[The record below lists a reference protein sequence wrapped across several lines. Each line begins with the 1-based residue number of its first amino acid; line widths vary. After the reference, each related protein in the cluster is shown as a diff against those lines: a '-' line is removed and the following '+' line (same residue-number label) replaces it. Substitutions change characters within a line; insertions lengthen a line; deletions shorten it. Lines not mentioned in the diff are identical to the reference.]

1 MELLA
6 PAGSMEALRAAVCNG
21 ADAVYLGAD
30 TFNARMN
37 ARNFSA
43 ADLQEA
49 VVYCHVRGVK
59 VHLTLNTLVLD
70 REMPRAAEL
79 IRMAASCGVDAF
91 IVQDLGM
98 VSLCRQLAPDV
109 PIHASTQMSIH
120 SLEGVL
126 EAAALG
132 CSRVVLARELPAEE
146 IAHICKKSPV
156 EIEVFVHGALCMC
169 YSGQCYL
176 SSVIG
181 RRSGNRGQ
189 CAQPCRLPYGYGR
202 FESTRYP
209 LSLKDN
215 CLAGELDELRRMGVA
230 SIKIEGRMKRPEY
243 VAIVTRA
250 YRTVLNGGKLTQADL
265 QELETAFSRQGFTD
279 GYFKGQ
285 TGSDM
290 FGRRQES
297 EDTADL
303 FASARATYEQG
314 ETQRIGVRF
323 YAMIHRGQP
332 ARLAVEDPDGNLCR
346 TYGPVPEQAV
356 YRSLTAQDLEQQLK
370 KTGGTPYLCTS
381 VRSSLDPDLMLPASA
396 INAMR
401 RDAIAELTAKRGRA
415 EKPHLNAYDE
425 PPRYDGISGEPQLTV
440 AVRTADQITS
450 RMLSMKP
457 TVLYVPLSELVE
469 HPELRQR
476 VGVETQLAAI
486 LPRVIWSGELVPIA
500 RQLRTVYDMGVRQ
513 VLAGNLGQLHIA
525 RAAGFAVRGD
535 FGLNIVNSRA
545 MRYLR
550 EQGLDSQLLS
560 FELTLPQIRDIS
572 KAVPAEVL
580 IYGRLPLMLM
590 ENCVIKN
597 RTGTCTCQT
606 GTVRLV
612 DRVGEEFPIV
622 KDPGTCRNVLL
633 NGKKLY
639 LLDKKD
645 AFRGMGLW
653 ALRLQ
658 FTTEISPQAG
668 TDEAYRPAVYRP
680 CGRCG
685 RDDGQVASCP
695 AGGHA
700 RQPSESADHRRRRI
714 CGRYRHCCRYHR
726 GHRRPRTGKTPLGAG
741 STGHAPPAL
750 RQDARGRDRSVR
762 MQRPS
767 HRIRSRRDE
776 GNIPHAL

>member
-79 IRMAASCGVDAF
+79 IRLAASCGVDAF
-91 IVQDLGM
+91 IVQDLGV

-120 SLEGVL
+120 SLEGVM

-250 YRTVLNGGKLTQADL
+250 YRTVLNGGKLMPSDL

-279 GYFKGQ
+279 GYFRGQ

-290 FGRRQES
+290 FGRRQEG

-314 ETQRIGVRF
+314 EPQRIGVRF
-323 YAMIHRGQP
+323 YAMIRRGEP
-332 ARLAVEDPDGNLCR
+332 AQLAVEDPDGNLCR
-346 TYGPVPEQAV
+346 TRGPVPEQAV
-356 YRSLTAQDLEQQLK
+356 YRSLTPQDLEQQLK
-370 KTGGTPYLCTS
+370 KTGGTPYLCTA

-401 RDAIAELTAKRGRA
+401 RDVIAELTAKRGRA
-415 EKPHLNAYDE
+415 APARLNAYDE
-425 PPRYDGISGEPQLTV
+425 PPRYDGIAGEPQLTI
-440 AVRTADQITS
+440 AVRTAGQITS

-457 TVLYVPLSELVE
+457 TVLYVPLSELAK
-469 HPELRQR
+469 HPDLPQR
-476 VGVETQLAAI
+476 VSVETQLAAI
-486 LPRVIWSGELVPIA
+486 LPRVIWSGELAPVA
-500 RQLRTVYDMGVRQ
+500 RQLRTVYEMGVRQ

-572 KAVPAEVL
+572 KAVPAELL

-590 ENCVIKN
+590 ENCVMKN
-597 RTGTCTCQT
+597 RTGICACQT

-645 AFRGMGLW
+645 ALRGMGLW

-658 FTTEISPQAG
+658 FTTENPGEIDKVLMDYQG
-668 TDEAYRPAVYRP
+668 RAVF
-680 CGRCG
+680 
-685 RDDGQVASCP
+685 D
-695 AGGHA
+695 
-700 RQPSESADHRRRRI
+700 
-714 CGRYRHCCRYHR
+714 
-726 GHRRPRTGKTPLGAG
+726 AG
-741 STGHAPPAL
+741 SYT
-750 RQDARGRDRSVR
+750 RGLY
-762 MQRPS
+762 
-767 HRIRSRRDE
+767 SRGVE
-776 GNIPHAL
+776 

>member
-79 IRMAASCGVDAF
+79 IRLAASCGVDAF

-98 VSLCRQLAPDV
+98 VSLCRQLAPDM

-120 SLEGVL
+120 SLEGVM

-250 YRTVLNGGKLTQADL
+250 YRTVLNGGKLTPSDL

-279 GYFKGQ
+279 GYFRGQ

-290 FGRRQES
+290 FGRRQEG

-314 ETQRIGVRF
+314 EPQRIGVRF
-323 YAMIHRGQP
+323 YAMIRRGEP
-332 ARLAVEDPDGNLCR
+332 AQLAVEDPDGNLCR
-346 TYGPVPEQAV
+346 TRGPVPEQAV
-356 YRSLTAQDLEQQLK
+356 YRSLTPQDLEQQLK
-370 KTGGTPYLCTS
+370 KTGGTPYLCTA

-401 RDAIAELTAKRGRA
+401 RDVIAELTAKRGRA
-415 EKPHLNAYDE
+415 APARLNAYDE
-425 PPRYDGISGEPQLTV
+425 PPRYDGIAGEPQLTI
-440 AVRTADQITS
+440 AVRTAGQITS

-457 TVLYVPLSELVE
+457 TVLYVPLSELAE
-469 HPELRQR
+469 HPDLPQR
-476 VGVETQLAAI
+476 VSVETQLAAI
-486 LPRVIWSGELVPIA
+486 LPRVIWSGELAPVA
-500 RQLRTVYDMGVRQ
+500 RQLRTVYEMGVRQ

-572 KAVPAEVL
+572 KAVPAELL

-590 ENCVIKN
+590 ENCVMKN
-597 RTGTCTCQT
+597 RTGICACQT

-645 AFRGMGLW
+645 ALRGMGLW

-658 FTTEISPQAG
+658 FTTENPGEIDKMLMDYQG
-668 TDEAYRPAVYRP
+668 RAVF
-680 CGRCG
+680 
-685 RDDGQVASCP
+685 D
-695 AGGHA
+695 
-700 RQPSESADHRRRRI
+700 
-714 CGRYRHCCRYHR
+714 
-726 GHRRPRTGKTPLGAG
+726 AG
-741 STGHAPPAL
+741 SYT
-750 RQDARGRDRSVR
+750 RGLY
-762 MQRPS
+762 
-767 HRIRSRRDE
+767 SRGVE
-776 GNIPHAL
+776 

>member
-79 IRMAASCGVDAF
+79 IRLAASCGVDAF
-91 IVQDLGM
+91 IVQDLGV

-250 YRTVLNGGKLTQADL
+250 YRTVLNGGKLMPSDL

-279 GYFKGQ
+279 GYFRGQ

-290 FGRRQES
+290 FGRRQEG

-314 ETQRIGVRF
+314 EPQRIGVRF
-323 YAMIHRGQP
+323 YAMIRRGEP
-332 ARLAVEDPDGNLCR
+332 AQLAVEDPDGNLCR
-346 TYGPVPEQAV
+346 TRGPMPEQAV
-356 YRSLTAQDLEQQLK
+356 YRSLTPQDLEQQLK
-370 KTGGTPYLCTS
+370 KTGGTPYLCTA

-401 RDAIAELTAKRGRA
+401 RDVIAELTAKRGRA
-415 EKPHLNAYDE
+415 APARLNAYDE
-425 PPRYDGISGEPQLTV
+425 PPRYDGIAGEPQLTI
-440 AVRTADQITS
+440 AVRTAGQITS

-457 TVLYVPLSELVE
+457 TVLYVPLSELAE
-469 HPELRQR
+469 HPDLPQR
-476 VGVETQLAAI
+476 VSVETQLAAI
-486 LPRVIWSGELVPIA
+486 LPRVIWSGELAPVA
-500 RQLRTVYDMGVRQ
+500 RQLRTVYEMGVRQ

-572 KAVPAEVL
+572 KAVPAELL

-590 ENCVIKN
+590 ENCVMKN
-597 RTGTCTCQT
+597 RTGICACQT

-645 AFRGMGLW
+645 ALRGMGLW

-658 FTTEISPQAG
+658 FTTENPGEIDKVLMDYQG
-668 TDEAYRPAVYRP
+668 RAVF
-680 CGRCG
+680 
-685 RDDGQVASCP
+685 D
-695 AGGHA
+695 
-700 RQPSESADHRRRRI
+700 
-714 CGRYRHCCRYHR
+714 
-726 GHRRPRTGKTPLGAG
+726 AG
-741 STGHAPPAL
+741 SYT
-750 RQDARGRDRSVR
+750 RGLY
-762 MQRPS
+762 
-767 HRIRSRRDE
+767 SRGVE
-776 GNIPHAL
+776 

>member
-30 TFNARMN
+30 TFNARIN

-79 IRMAASCGVDAF
+79 IRLAASCGVDAF
-91 IVQDLGM
+91 IVQDLGV

-120 SLEGVL
+120 SLEGVM

-250 YRTVLNGGKLTQADL
+250 YRTVLNGGKLMPSDL

-279 GYFKGQ
+279 GYFRGQ

-290 FGRRQES
+290 FGRRQEG

-314 ETQRIGVRF
+314 EPQRIGVRF
-323 YAMIHRGQP
+323 YAMIRRGEP
-332 ARLAVEDPDGNLCR
+332 AQLAVEDPDGNLCR
-346 TYGPVPEQAV
+346 TRGPVPEQAV
-356 YRSLTAQDLEQQLK
+356 YRSLTPQDLEQQLK
-370 KTGGTPYLCTS
+370 KTGGTPYLCTA

-401 RDAIAELTAKRGRA
+401 RDVIAELTAKRGRA
-415 EKPHLNAYDE
+415 APAHLNAYDE
-425 PPRYDGISGEPQLTV
+425 PPRYDGIAGEPQLTI
-440 AVRTADQITS
+440 AVRTAGQITS

-457 TVLYVPLSELVE
+457 TVLYVPLSELAE
-469 HPELRQR
+469 HPDLPQR

-486 LPRVIWSGELVPIA
+486 LPRVIWSGELAPVA
-500 RQLRTVYDMGVRQ
+500 RQLRTVYEMGVRQ

-572 KAVPAEVL
+572 KAVPAELL
-580 IYGRLPLMLM
+580 IYGRPPLMLM
-590 ENCVIKN
+590 ENCVMKN
-597 RTGTCTCQT
+597 RTGICACQT

-645 AFRGMGLW
+645 ALRGMGLW

-658 FTTEISPQAG
+658 FTTENPGEIDKVLMDYQG
-668 TDEAYRPAVYRP
+668 RAVF
-680 CGRCG
+680 
-685 RDDGQVASCP
+685 D
-695 AGGHA
+695 
-700 RQPSESADHRRRRI
+700 
-714 CGRYRHCCRYHR
+714 
-726 GHRRPRTGKTPLGAG
+726 AG
-741 STGHAPPAL
+741 SYT
-750 RQDARGRDRSVR
+750 RGLY
-762 MQRPS
+762 
-767 HRIRSRRDE
+767 SRGVE
-776 GNIPHAL
+776 

>member
-30 TFNARMN
+30 TFNARIN

-79 IRMAASCGVDAF
+79 IRLAASCGVDAF
-91 IVQDLGM
+91 IVQDLGV

-250 YRTVLNGGKLTQADL
+250 YRTVLNGGKLTPSDL

-279 GYFKGQ
+279 GYFRGQ

-290 FGRRQES
+290 FGRRQEG
-297 EDTADL
+297 EDTAGL

-314 ETQRIGVRF
+314 EPQRIGVRF
-323 YAMIHRGQP
+323 YAMIRRGEP
-332 ARLAVEDPDGNLCR
+332 AQLAVEDPDGNLCR
-346 TYGPVPEQAV
+346 TRGPVPEQAV
-356 YRSLTAQDLEQQLK
+356 YRSLTPQDLEQQLK
-370 KTGGTPYLCTS
+370 KTGGTPYLCTA

-401 RDAIAELTAKRGRA
+401 RDVIAELTAKRGRA
-415 EKPHLNAYDE
+415 APARLNAYDE
-425 PPRYDGISGEPQLTV
+425 PPRYDGIAGEPQLTI
-440 AVRTADQITS
+440 AVRTAGQITS

-457 TVLYVPLSELVE
+457 TVLYVPLSELAE
-469 HPELRQR
+469 HPDLPQR
-476 VGVETQLAAI
+476 VSVETQLAAI
-486 LPRVIWSGELVPIA
+486 LPRVIWSGELAPVA
-500 RQLRTVYDMGVRQ
+500 RQLRTVYEMGVRQ

-590 ENCVIKN
+590 ENCVMKN
-597 RTGTCTCQT
+597 RTGICACQT

-645 AFRGMGLW
+645 ALRGMGLW

-658 FTTEISPQAG
+658 FTTENPGEIDKVLMDYQG
-668 TDEAYRPAVYRP
+668 RAVF
-680 CGRCG
+680 
-685 RDDGQVASCP
+685 D
-695 AGGHA
+695 
-700 RQPSESADHRRRRI
+700 
-714 CGRYRHCCRYHR
+714 
-726 GHRRPRTGKTPLGAG
+726 AG
-741 STGHAPPAL
+741 SYT
-750 RQDARGRDRSVR
+750 RGLY
-762 MQRPS
+762 
-767 HRIRSRRDE
+767 SRGVE
-776 GNIPHAL
+776 

>member
-30 TFNARMN
+30 TFNARIN

-79 IRMAASCGVDAF
+79 IRLAASCGVDAF

-120 SLEGVL
+120 SLEGVM

-250 YRTVLNGGKLTQADL
+250 YRTVLNGGKLMPSDL

-279 GYFKGQ
+279 GYFRGQ

-290 FGRRQES
+290 FGRRQEG

-314 ETQRIGVRF
+314 EPQRIGVRF
-323 YAMIHRGQP
+323 YAMIRRGEP
-332 ARLAVEDPDGNLCR
+332 AQLAVEDPDGNLCR
-346 TYGPVPEQAV
+346 TRGPVPEQAV
-356 YRSLTAQDLEQQLK
+356 YRSLTPQDLEQQLK
-370 KTGGTPYLCTS
+370 KTGGTPYLCTA

-401 RDAIAELTAKRGRA
+401 RDVIAELTAKRGRA
-415 EKPHLNAYDE
+415 APARLNAYDE
-425 PPRYDGISGEPQLTV
+425 PPRYDGIAGEPQLTI
-440 AVRTADQITS
+440 AVRTAGQITS

-457 TVLYVPLSELVE
+457 TVLYVPLSELAE
-469 HPELRQR
+469 HPDLPQR
-476 VGVETQLAAI
+476 VSVETQLAAI
-486 LPRVIWSGELVPIA
+486 LPRVIWSGELIPIA
-500 RQLRTVYDMGVRQ
+500 RQLRTVYEMGVRQ

-572 KAVPAEVL
+572 KAVPAELL

-590 ENCVIKN
+590 ENCVMKN
-597 RTGTCTCQT
+597 RTGICACQT

-645 AFRGMGLW
+645 ALRGMGLW

-658 FTTEISPQAG
+658 FTTENPGEIDKVLMDYQG
-668 TDEAYRPAVYRP
+668 RAVF
-680 CGRCG
+680 
-685 RDDGQVASCP
+685 D
-695 AGGHA
+695 
-700 RQPSESADHRRRRI
+700 
-714 CGRYRHCCRYHR
+714 
-726 GHRRPRTGKTPLGAG
+726 AG
-741 STGHAPPAL
+741 SYT
-750 RQDARGRDRSVR
+750 RGLY
-762 MQRPS
+762 
-767 HRIRSRRDE
+767 SRGVE
-776 GNIPHAL
+776 

>member
-401 RDAIAELTAKRGRA
+401 RDVIAELTAKRGRA

-469 HPELRQR
+469 YPELRQR

-658 FTTEISPQAG
+658 FTTEN
-668 TDEAYRPAVYRP
+668 
-680 CGRCG
+680 
-685 RDDGQVASCP
+685 
-695 AGGHA
+695 
-700 RQPSESADHRRRRI
+700 PSEIDKVLMDYQ
-714 CGRYRHCCRYHR
+714 GRAVFD
-726 GHRRPRTGKTPLGAG
+726 AG
-741 STGHAPPAL
+741 SST
-750 RQDARGRDRSVR
+750 RGLY
-762 MQRPS
+762 
-767 HRIRSRRDE
+767 SRGVE
-776 GNIPHAL
+776 

>member
-49 VVYCHVRGVK
+49 IVYCHVRGVK

-401 RDAIAELTAKRGRA
+401 RDVIAELTAKRGRA

-606 GTVRLV
+606 GTARLV

-658 FTTEISPQAG
+658 FTTEN
-668 TDEAYRPAVYRP
+668 
-680 CGRCG
+680 
-685 RDDGQVASCP
+685 
-695 AGGHA
+695 
-700 RQPSESADHRRRRI
+700 PSEIDKVLMDYQ
-714 CGRYRHCCRYHR
+714 GRAVFD
-726 GHRRPRTGKTPLGAG
+726 AG
-741 STGHAPPAL
+741 SYT
-750 RQDARGRDRSVR
+750 RGLY
-762 MQRPS
+762 
-767 HRIRSRRDE
+767 SRGVE
-776 GNIPHAL
+776 

>member
-30 TFNARMN
+30 TFNARIN
-37 ARNFSA
+37 AHNFSA

-79 IRMAASCGVDAF
+79 IRLAASCGVDAF
-91 IVQDLGM
+91 IVQDLGV

-120 SLEGVL
+120 SLEGVM

-176 SSVIG
+176 SAVIG

-250 YRTVLNGGKLTQADL
+250 YRTVLNGGKLTQTDL

-279 GYFKGQ
+279 GYFRGQ

-290 FGRRQES
+290 FGRRQEG
-297 EDTADL
+297 EDTTDL

-314 ETQRIGVRF
+314 EPQRIGVRF
-323 YAMIHRGQP
+323 YAMIHRGEP

-356 YRSLTAQDLEQQLK
+356 YRSLTPQDLEQQLK
-370 KTGGTPYLCTS
+370 KTGGTPYLCTA
-381 VRSSLDPDLMLPASA
+381 VRSSMDPDLMLPASA

-401 RDAIAELTAKRGRA
+401 RDVIAELTAKRGRA
-415 EKPHLNAYDE
+415 APARLNAYDE
-425 PPRYDGISGEPQLTV
+425 PPRYDGIAGEPQLTV
-440 AVRTADQITS
+440 AVRTAEQITS

-457 TVLYVPLSELVE
+457 AVLYVPLSELTE

-476 VGVETQLAAI
+476 VSVETQLAAI
-486 LPRVIWSGELVPIA
+486 LPRVIWSGELAPVA
-500 RQLRTVYDMGVRQ
+500 RQLRIAYDMGVRQ

-572 KAVPAEVL
+572 KAVPAEAL

-590 ENCVIKN
+590 ENCVMKN
-597 RTGTCTCQT
+597 RTGICSCQT

-658 FTTEISPQAG
+658 FTTENPGEIDKVLMDYQG
-668 TDEAYRPAVYRP
+668 RAVF
-680 CGRCG
+680 
-685 RDDGQVASCP
+685 D
-695 AGGHA
+695 
-700 RQPSESADHRRRRI
+700 
-714 CGRYRHCCRYHR
+714 
-726 GHRRPRTGKTPLGAG
+726 AG
-741 STGHAPPAL
+741 SYT
-750 RQDARGRDRSVR
+750 RGLY
-762 MQRPS
+762 
-767 HRIRSRRDE
+767 SRGVE
-776 GNIPHAL
+776 

>member
-30 TFNARMN
+30 TFNARIN

-79 IRMAASCGVDAF
+79 IRLAASCGVDAF
-91 IVQDLGM
+91 IVQDLGV

-120 SLEGVL
+120 SLEGVM

-146 IAHICKKSPV
+146 IAHICKRSPV

-250 YRTVLNGGKLTQADL
+250 YRTVLNGGKLMPSDL

-279 GYFKGQ
+279 GYFRGQ

-290 FGRRQES
+290 FGRRQEG

-314 ETQRIGVRF
+314 EPQRIGVRF
-323 YAMIHRGQP
+323 YAMIRRGEP
-332 ARLAVEDPDGNLCR
+332 AQLAVEDPDGNLCR
-346 TYGPVPEQAV
+346 TRGPVPEQAV
-356 YRSLTAQDLEQQLK
+356 YRSLTPQDLEQQLK
-370 KTGGTPYLCTS
+370 KTGGTPYLCTA

-401 RDAIAELTAKRGRA
+401 RDVIAELTARRGRA
-415 EKPHLNAYDE
+415 APARLNAYDE
-425 PPRYDGISGEPQLTV
+425 PPRYDGIAGEPQLTI
-440 AVRTADQITS
+440 AVRTAGQITS

-457 TVLYVPLSELVE
+457 TVLYVPLSELAE
-469 HPELRQR
+469 HPDLPQR
-476 VGVETQLAAI
+476 VSVETQLAAI
-486 LPRVIWSGELVPIA
+486 LPRVIWSGELAPVA
-500 RQLRTVYDMGVRQ
+500 RQLRTVYEMGVRQ

-572 KAVPAEVL
+572 KAVPAELL

-590 ENCVIKN
+590 ENCVMKN
-597 RTGTCTCQT
+597 RTGICACQT

-645 AFRGMGLW
+645 ALRGMGLW

-658 FTTEISPQAG
+658 FTTENPGEIDKVLMDYQG
-668 TDEAYRPAVYRP
+668 RAVF
-680 CGRCG
+680 
-685 RDDGQVASCP
+685 D
-695 AGGHA
+695 
-700 RQPSESADHRRRRI
+700 
-714 CGRYRHCCRYHR
+714 
-726 GHRRPRTGKTPLGAG
+726 AG
-741 STGHAPPAL
+741 SYT
-750 RQDARGRDRSVR
+750 RGLY
-762 MQRPS
+762 
-767 HRIRSRRDE
+767 SRGVE
-776 GNIPHAL
+776 

>member
-30 TFNARMN
+30 TFNARIN

-79 IRMAASCGVDAF
+79 IRLAASCGVDAF
-91 IVQDLGM
+91 IVQDLGV

-120 SLEGVL
+120 SLEGVM

-215 CLAGELDELRRMGVA
+215 CLVGELDELRRMGVA

-250 YRTVLNGGKLTQADL
+250 YRTVLNGGKLMPSDL

-279 GYFKGQ
+279 GYFRGQ

-290 FGRRQES
+290 FGRRQEG

-314 ETQRIGVRF
+314 EPQRIGVRF
-323 YAMIHRGQP
+323 YAMIRRGEP
-332 ARLAVEDPDGNLCR
+332 AQLAVEDPDGNLCR
-346 TYGPVPEQAV
+346 ARGPVPEQAV
-356 YRSLTAQDLEQQLK
+356 YRSLTPQDLEQQLK
-370 KTGGTPYLCTS
+370 KTGGTPYLCTA

-401 RDAIAELTAKRGRA
+401 RDVIAELTAKRGRA
-415 EKPHLNAYDE
+415 APAHLNAYDE
-425 PPRYDGISGEPQLTV
+425 PPRYDGIAGEPQLTI
-440 AVRTADQITS
+440 AVRTAGQITS

-457 TVLYVPLSELVE
+457 TVLYVPLSELAE
-469 HPELRQR
+469 HPDLPQR
-476 VGVETQLAAI
+476 VSVETQLAAI
-486 LPRVIWSGELVPIA
+486 LPRVIWSGELAPVA
-500 RQLRTVYDMGVRQ
+500 RQLRTVYEMGVRQ

-572 KAVPAEVL
+572 KAVPAELL

-590 ENCVIKN
+590 ENCVMKN
-597 RTGTCTCQT
+597 RTGICACQT

-645 AFRGMGLW
+645 ALRGMGLW

-658 FTTEISPQAG
+658 FTTENPGEIDKVLMDYQG
-668 TDEAYRPAVYRP
+668 RAVF
-680 CGRCG
+680 
-685 RDDGQVASCP
+685 D
-695 AGGHA
+695 
-700 RQPSESADHRRRRI
+700 
-714 CGRYRHCCRYHR
+714 
-726 GHRRPRTGKTPLGAG
+726 AG
-741 STGHAPPAL
+741 SYT
-750 RQDARGRDRSVR
+750 RGLY
-762 MQRPS
+762 
-767 HRIRSRRDE
+767 SRGVE
-776 GNIPHAL
+776 

>member
-79 IRMAASCGVDAF
+79 IRLAASCGVDAF
-91 IVQDLGM
+91 IVQDLGV

-120 SLEGVL
+120 SLEGVM

-250 YRTVLNGGKLTQADL
+250 YRTVLNGGKLMPSDL

-279 GYFKGQ
+279 GYFRGQ

-290 FGRRQES
+290 FGRRQEG

-314 ETQRIGVRF
+314 EPQRIGVRF
-323 YAMIHRGQP
+323 YAMIRRGEP
-332 ARLAVEDPDGNLCR
+332 AQLAVEDPDGNLCR
-346 TYGPVPEQAV
+346 TRGPVPEQAV
-356 YRSLTAQDLEQQLK
+356 YRSLTPQDLEQQLK
-370 KTGGTPYLCTS
+370 KTGGTPYLCTA

-401 RDAIAELTAKRGRA
+401 RDVIAELTAKRGRA
-415 EKPHLNAYDE
+415 APAHLNAYDE
-425 PPRYDGISGEPQLTV
+425 PPRYDGIAGEPQLTI
-440 AVRTADQITS
+440 AVRTAGQITS

-486 LPRVIWSGELVPIA
+486 LPRVIWSGELVPVA
-500 RQLRTVYDMGVRQ
+500 RQLRTVYEMGVRQ

-572 KAVPAEVL
+572 KAVPAELL

-590 ENCVIKN
+590 ENCVMKN
-597 RTGTCTCQT
+597 RTGICACQT

-645 AFRGMGLW
+645 ALRGMGLW

-658 FTTEISPQAG
+658 FTTENPGEIDKVLMDYQG
-668 TDEAYRPAVYRP
+668 RAVF
-680 CGRCG
+680 
-685 RDDGQVASCP
+685 D
-695 AGGHA
+695 
-700 RQPSESADHRRRRI
+700 
-714 CGRYRHCCRYHR
+714 
-726 GHRRPRTGKTPLGAG
+726 AG
-741 STGHAPPAL
+741 SYT
-750 RQDARGRDRSVR
+750 RGLY
-762 MQRPS
+762 
-767 HRIRSRRDE
+767 SRGVE
-776 GNIPHAL
+776 

>member
-30 TFNARMN
+30 TFNARIN

-79 IRMAASCGVDAF
+79 IRLAASCGVDAF
-91 IVQDLGM
+91 IVQDLGV

-120 SLEGVL
+120 SLEGVM

-250 YRTVLNGGKLTQADL
+250 YRTVLNGGKLMPSDL

-279 GYFKGQ
+279 GYFRGQ

-290 FGRRQES
+290 FGRRQEG

-314 ETQRIGVRF
+314 EPQRIGVRF
-323 YAMIHRGQP
+323 YAMIRRGEP
-332 ARLAVEDPDGNLCR
+332 AQLAVEDPDGNLCR
-346 TYGPVPEQAV
+346 TRGPVPEQAV
-356 YRSLTAQDLEQQLK
+356 YRSLTPQDLEQQLK
-370 KTGGTPYLCTS
+370 KTGGTPYLCTA

-401 RDAIAELTAKRGRA
+401 RDVIAELTAKRGRA
-415 EKPHLNAYDE
+415 APAHLNAYDE
-425 PPRYDGISGEPQLTV
+425 PPRYDGIAGEPQLTI
-440 AVRTADQITS
+440 AVRTAGQITS

-457 TVLYVPLSELVE
+457 TVLYVPLSELAE
-469 HPELRQR
+469 HPDLPQR
-476 VGVETQLAAI
+476 VSVETQLAAI
-486 LPRVIWSGELVPIA
+486 LPRVIWSGELAPVA
-500 RQLRTVYDMGVRQ
+500 RQLRTVYEMGVRQ

-572 KAVPAEVL
+572 KAVPAELL

-590 ENCVIKN
+590 ENCVMKN
-597 RTGTCTCQT
+597 RTGICACQT

-645 AFRGMGLW
+645 ALRGMGLW

-658 FTTEISPQAG
+658 FTTENPGEIDKVLMDYQG
-668 TDEAYRPAVYRP
+668 RAVF
-680 CGRCG
+680 
-685 RDDGQVASCP
+685 D
-695 AGGHA
+695 
-700 RQPSESADHRRRRI
+700 
-714 CGRYRHCCRYHR
+714 
-726 GHRRPRTGKTPLGAG
+726 AG
-741 STGHAPPAL
+741 SYT
-750 RQDARGRDRSVR
+750 RGLY
-762 MQRPS
+762 
-767 HRIRSRRDE
+767 SRGVE
-776 GNIPHAL
+776 

>member
-30 TFNARMN
+30 TFNARIN

-79 IRMAASCGVDAF
+79 IRLAASCGVDAF
-91 IVQDLGM
+91 IVQDLGV

-120 SLEGVL
+120 SLEGVM

-250 YRTVLNGGKLTQADL
+250 YRTVLNGGKLTPSDL

-279 GYFKGQ
+279 GYFRGQ

-290 FGRRQES
+290 FGRRQEG

-314 ETQRIGVRF
+314 EPQRIGVRF
-323 YAMIHRGQP
+323 YAMIRRGEP
-332 ARLAVEDPDGNLCR
+332 AQLAVEDPDGNLCR
-346 TYGPVPEQAV
+346 TRGPVPEQAV
-356 YRSLTAQDLEQQLK
+356 YRSLTPQDLEQQLK
-370 KTGGTPYLCTS
+370 KTGGTPYLCTA

-401 RDAIAELTAKRGRA
+401 RDVIAELTAKRGRA
-415 EKPHLNAYDE
+415 APARLNAYDE
-425 PPRYDGISGEPQLTV
+425 PPRYDGIAGEPQLTI
-440 AVRTADQITS
+440 AVRTAGQITS

-457 TVLYVPLSELVE
+457 TVLYVPLSELAE
-469 HPELRQR
+469 HPDLPQR
-476 VGVETQLAAI
+476 VSVETQLAAI
-486 LPRVIWSGELVPIA
+486 LPRVIWSGELAPVA
-500 RQLRTVYDMGVRQ
+500 RQLRTVYEMGVRQ

-572 KAVPAEVL
+572 KAVPAELL

-590 ENCVIKN
+590 ENCVMKN
-597 RTGTCTCQT
+597 RTGICACQT

-612 DRVGEEFPIV
+612 DRVSEEFPIV

-645 AFRGMGLW
+645 ALRGMGLW

-658 FTTEISPQAG
+658 FTTENPGEIDKVLMDYQG
-668 TDEAYRPAVYRP
+668 RAVF
-680 CGRCG
+680 
-685 RDDGQVASCP
+685 D
-695 AGGHA
+695 
-700 RQPSESADHRRRRI
+700 
-714 CGRYRHCCRYHR
+714 
-726 GHRRPRTGKTPLGAG
+726 AG
-741 STGHAPPAL
+741 SYT
-750 RQDARGRDRSVR
+750 RGLY
-762 MQRPS
+762 
-767 HRIRSRRDE
+767 SRGVE
-776 GNIPHAL
+776 

>member
-79 IRMAASCGVDAF
+79 IRLAASCGVDAF
-91 IVQDLGM
+91 IVQDLGV

-120 SLEGVL
+120 SLEGVM

-250 YRTVLNGGKLTQADL
+250 YRTVLNGGKLTPSDL

-279 GYFKGQ
+279 GYFRGQ

-290 FGRRQES
+290 FGRRQEG

-314 ETQRIGVRF
+314 EPQRIGVRF
-323 YAMIHRGQP
+323 YAMIRRGEP
-332 ARLAVEDPDGNLCR
+332 AQLAVEDPDGNLCR
-346 TYGPVPEQAV
+346 TRGPVPEQAV
-356 YRSLTAQDLEQQLK
+356 YRSLTPQDLEQQLK
-370 KTGGTPYLCTS
+370 KTGGTPYLCTA

-401 RDAIAELTAKRGRA
+401 RDVIAELTAKRGRA
-415 EKPHLNAYDE
+415 APARLNAYDE
-425 PPRYDGISGEPQLTV
+425 PPRYDGIAGEPQLTI
-440 AVRTADQITS
+440 AVRTAGQITS

-457 TVLYVPLSELVE
+457 TVLYVPLSELAE
-469 HPELRQR
+469 HPALPQR
-476 VGVETQLAAI
+476 VSVETQLAAI
-486 LPRVIWSGELVPIA
+486 LPRVIWSGELAPIA
-500 RQLRTVYDMGVRQ
+500 RQLRTVYEMGVRQ

-572 KAVPAEVL
+572 KAVPAELL

-590 ENCVIKN
+590 ENCVMKN
-597 RTGTCTCQT
+597 RTGICACQT

-645 AFRGMGLW
+645 ALRGMGLW

-658 FTTEISPQAG
+658 FTTENPGEIDKVLMDYQG
-668 TDEAYRPAVYRP
+668 RAVF
-680 CGRCG
+680 
-685 RDDGQVASCP
+685 D
-695 AGGHA
+695 
-700 RQPSESADHRRRRI
+700 
-714 CGRYRHCCRYHR
+714 
-726 GHRRPRTGKTPLGAG
+726 AG
-741 STGHAPPAL
+741 SYT
-750 RQDARGRDRSVR
+750 RGLY
-762 MQRPS
+762 
-767 HRIRSRRDE
+767 SRGVE
-776 GNIPHAL
+776 

>member
-176 SSVIG
+176 SAVIG

-401 RDAIAELTAKRGRA
+401 RDVIAELTAKRGRA

-560 FELTLPQIRDIS
+560 FELTLPQIRDVS

-658 FTTEISPQAG
+658 FTTEN
-668 TDEAYRPAVYRP
+668 
-680 CGRCG
+680 
-685 RDDGQVASCP
+685 
-695 AGGHA
+695 
-700 RQPSESADHRRRRI
+700 PSEIDKVLMDYQ
-714 CGRYRHCCRYHR
+714 GRAVFD
-726 GHRRPRTGKTPLGAG
+726 AG
-741 STGHAPPAL
+741 SYT
-750 RQDARGRDRSVR
+750 RGLY
-762 MQRPS
+762 
-767 HRIRSRRDE
+767 SRGVE
-776 GNIPHAL
+776 

>member
-30 TFNARMN
+30 TFNARIN

-79 IRMAASCGVDAF
+79 IRLAASCGVDAF

-98 VSLCRQLAPDV
+98 VLLCRQLAPDV

-250 YRTVLNGGKLTQADL
+250 YRTVLNGSKLTQADL

-401 RDAIAELTAKRGRA
+401 RDVIAELTAKRGRA

-658 FTTEISPQAG
+658 FTTEN
-668 TDEAYRPAVYRP
+668 
-680 CGRCG
+680 
-685 RDDGQVASCP
+685 
-695 AGGHA
+695 
-700 RQPSESADHRRRRI
+700 PSEIDKVLMDYQ
-714 CGRYRHCCRYHR
+714 GRAVFD
-726 GHRRPRTGKTPLGAG
+726 AG
-741 STGHAPPAL
+741 SYT
-750 RQDARGRDRSVR
+750 RGLY
-762 MQRPS
+762 
-767 HRIRSRRDE
+767 SRGVE
-776 GNIPHAL
+776 

>member
-30 TFNARMN
+30 TFNARIN

-79 IRMAASCGVDAF
+79 IRLAASCGVDAF

-98 VSLCRQLAPDV
+98 VLLCRQLAPDV

-401 RDAIAELTAKRGRA
+401 RDVIAELTAKRGRA

-658 FTTEISPQAG
+658 FTTEN
-668 TDEAYRPAVYRP
+668 
-680 CGRCG
+680 
-685 RDDGQVASCP
+685 
-695 AGGHA
+695 
-700 RQPSESADHRRRRI
+700 PSEIDKVLMDYQ
-714 CGRYRHCCRYHR
+714 GRAVFD
-726 GHRRPRTGKTPLGAG
+726 AG
-741 STGHAPPAL
+741 SYT
-750 RQDARGRDRSVR
+750 RGLY
-762 MQRPS
+762 
-767 HRIRSRRDE
+767 SRGVE
-776 GNIPHAL
+776 

>member
-79 IRMAASCGVDAF
+79 IRLAASCGVDAF
-91 IVQDLGM
+91 IVQDLGV

-146 IAHICKKSPV
+146 IAHICKRSPV

-250 YRTVLNGGKLTQADL
+250 YRTVLNGGKLTPSDL

-279 GYFKGQ
+279 GYFRGQ

-290 FGRRQES
+290 FGRRQEG

-314 ETQRIGVRF
+314 EPQRIGVRF
-323 YAMIHRGQP
+323 YAMIRRGEP
-332 ARLAVEDPDGNLCR
+332 AQLAVEDPDGNLCR
-346 TYGPVPEQAV
+346 TRGPVPEQAV
-356 YRSLTAQDLEQQLK
+356 YRSLTPQDLEQQLK
-370 KTGGTPYLCTS
+370 KTGGTPYLCTA

-401 RDAIAELTAKRGRA
+401 RDVIAELTAKRGRA
-415 EKPHLNAYDE
+415 APAHLNAYDE
-425 PPRYDGISGEPQLTV
+425 PPRYDGIAGEPQLTI
-440 AVRTADQITS
+440 AVRTAGQITS

-457 TVLYVPLSELVE
+457 TVLYVPLSELAE
-469 HPELRQR
+469 HPDLPQR
-476 VGVETQLAAI
+476 VSVETQLAAI
-486 LPRVIWSGELVPIA
+486 LPRVIWSGELAPVA
-500 RQLRTVYDMGVRQ
+500 RQLRTVYEMGVRQ

-572 KAVPAEVL
+572 KAVPAELL

-590 ENCVIKN
+590 ENCVMKN
-597 RTGTCTCQT
+597 RTGICACQT

-645 AFRGMGLW
+645 ALRGMGLW

-658 FTTEISPQAG
+658 FTTENPGEIDKVLMDYQG
-668 TDEAYRPAVYRP
+668 RAVF
-680 CGRCG
+680 
-685 RDDGQVASCP
+685 D
-695 AGGHA
+695 
-700 RQPSESADHRRRRI
+700 
-714 CGRYRHCCRYHR
+714 
-726 GHRRPRTGKTPLGAG
+726 AG
-741 STGHAPPAL
+741 SYT
-750 RQDARGRDRSVR
+750 RGLY
-762 MQRPS
+762 
-767 HRIRSRRDE
+767 SRGVE
-776 GNIPHAL
+776 

>member
-250 YRTVLNGGKLTQADL
+250 SRTVLNGGKLTQADL

-401 RDAIAELTAKRGRA
+401 RDVIAELTAKRGRA

-658 FTTEISPQAG
+658 FTTEN
-668 TDEAYRPAVYRP
+668 
-680 CGRCG
+680 
-685 RDDGQVASCP
+685 
-695 AGGHA
+695 
-700 RQPSESADHRRRRI
+700 PSEIDKVLMDYQ
-714 CGRYRHCCRYHR
+714 GRAVFD
-726 GHRRPRTGKTPLGAG
+726 AG
-741 STGHAPPAL
+741 SYT
-750 RQDARGRDRSVR
+750 RGLY
-762 MQRPS
+762 
-767 HRIRSRRDE
+767 SRGVE
-776 GNIPHAL
+776 

>member
-79 IRMAASCGVDAF
+79 IRLAASCGVDAF
-91 IVQDLGM
+91 IVQDLGV

-120 SLEGVL
+120 SLEGVM

-132 CSRVVLARELPAEE
+132 CSRIVLARELPAEE

-215 CLAGELDELRRMGVA
+215 CLVGELDELRRMGVA

-250 YRTVLNGGKLTQADL
+250 YRTVLNGGKLTPSDL

-279 GYFKGQ
+279 GYFRGQ

-290 FGRRQES
+290 FGRRQEG

-314 ETQRIGVRF
+314 EPQRIGVRF
-323 YAMIHRGQP
+323 YAMIRRGEP
-332 ARLAVEDPDGNLCR
+332 AQLAVEDPDGNLCR
-346 TYGPVPEQAV
+346 TCGPVPEQAV
-356 YRSLTAQDLEQQLK
+356 YRSLTPQDLEQQLK
-370 KTGGTPYLCTS
+370 KTGGTPYLCTA

-401 RDAIAELTAKRGRA
+401 RDVIAELTAKRGRA
-415 EKPHLNAYDE
+415 APARLNAYDE
-425 PPRYDGISGEPQLTV
+425 PPRYDGIAGEPQLTI
-440 AVRTADQITS
+440 AVRTAGQITS

-457 TVLYVPLSELVE
+457 TVLYVPLSELAE
-469 HPELRQR
+469 HPDLPQR
-476 VGVETQLAAI
+476 VSVETQLAAI
-486 LPRVIWSGELVPIA
+486 LPRVIWSGELAPVA
-500 RQLRTVYDMGVRQ
+500 RQLRTVYEMGVRQ

-572 KAVPAEVL
+572 KAVPAELL

-590 ENCVIKN
+590 ENCVMKN
-597 RTGTCTCQT
+597 RTGICACQT

-645 AFRGMGLW
+645 ALRGMGLW

-658 FTTEISPQAG
+658 FTTENPGEIDKVLMDYQG
-668 TDEAYRPAVYRP
+668 RAVF
-680 CGRCG
+680 
-685 RDDGQVASCP
+685 D
-695 AGGHA
+695 
-700 RQPSESADHRRRRI
+700 
-714 CGRYRHCCRYHR
+714 
-726 GHRRPRTGKTPLGAG
+726 AG
-741 STGHAPPAL
+741 SYT
-750 RQDARGRDRSVR
+750 RGLY
-762 MQRPS
+762 
-767 HRIRSRRDE
+767 SRGVE
-776 GNIPHAL
+776 

>member
-79 IRMAASCGVDAF
+79 IRLAASCGVDAF
-91 IVQDLGM
+91 IVQDLGV

-120 SLEGVL
+120 SLEGVM

-250 YRTVLNGGKLTQADL
+250 YRTVLNGGKLMPSDL

-279 GYFKGQ
+279 GYFRGQ

-290 FGRRQES
+290 FGRRQEG

-314 ETQRIGVRF
+314 EPQRIGVRF
-323 YAMIHRGQP
+323 YAMIRRGEP
-332 ARLAVEDPDGNLCR
+332 AQLAVEDPDGNLCR
-346 TYGPVPEQAV
+346 TRGPVPEQAV
-356 YRSLTAQDLEQQLK
+356 YRSLTPQDLEQQLK
-370 KTGGTPYLCTS
+370 KTGGTPYLCTA

-401 RDAIAELTAKRGRA
+401 RDVIAELTAKRGRA
-415 EKPHLNAYDE
+415 APARLNAYDE
-425 PPRYDGISGEPQLTV
+425 PPRYDGIAGEPQLTI
-440 AVRTADQITS
+440 AVRTAGQITS

-457 TVLYVPLSELVE
+457 TVLYVPLSELAE
-469 HPELRQR
+469 HPDLPQR

-486 LPRVIWSGELVPIA
+486 LPRVIWSGELAPVA
-500 RQLRTVYDMGVRQ
+500 RQLRTVYEMGVRQ

-545 MRYLR
+545 IRYLR

-572 KAVPAEVL
+572 KAVPAELL

-590 ENCVIKN
+590 ENCVMKN
-597 RTGTCTCQT
+597 RTGICACQT

-645 AFRGMGLW
+645 ALRGMGLW

-658 FTTEISPQAG
+658 FTTENPGEIDKVLMDYQG
-668 TDEAYRPAVYRP
+668 RAVF
-680 CGRCG
+680 
-685 RDDGQVASCP
+685 D
-695 AGGHA
+695 
-700 RQPSESADHRRRRI
+700 
-714 CGRYRHCCRYHR
+714 
-726 GHRRPRTGKTPLGAG
+726 AG
-741 STGHAPPAL
+741 SYT
-750 RQDARGRDRSVR
+750 RGLY
-762 MQRPS
+762 
-767 HRIRSRRDE
+767 SRGVE
-776 GNIPHAL
+776 

>member
-30 TFNARMN
+30 TFNARIN

-79 IRMAASCGVDAF
+79 IRLAASCGVDAF
-91 IVQDLGM
+91 IVQDLGV

-109 PIHASTQMSIH
+109 PFHASTQMSIH
-120 SLEGVL
+120 SLEGVM

-146 IAHICKKSPV
+146 IAHICKRSPV

-250 YRTVLNGGKLTQADL
+250 YRTVLNGGKLTPSDL

-279 GYFKGQ
+279 GYFRGQ

-290 FGRRQES
+290 FGRRQEG

-314 ETQRIGVRF
+314 EPQRIGVRF
-323 YAMIHRGQP
+323 YAMIRRGEP
-332 ARLAVEDPDGNLCR
+332 AQLAVEDPDGNLCR
-346 TYGPVPEQAV
+346 TRGPVPEQAV
-356 YRSLTAQDLEQQLK
+356 YRSLTPQDLEQQLK
-370 KTGGTPYLCTS
+370 KTGGTPYLCTA

-401 RDAIAELTAKRGRA
+401 RDVIAELTAKRGRA
-415 EKPHLNAYDE
+415 APARLNAYDE
-425 PPRYDGISGEPQLTV
+425 PPRYDGIAGEPQLTI
-440 AVRTADQITS
+440 AVRTAGQITS

-457 TVLYVPLSELVE
+457 TVLYVPLSELAE
-469 HPELRQR
+469 HPDLPQR
-476 VGVETQLAAI
+476 VSVETQLAAI
-486 LPRVIWSGELVPIA
+486 LPRVIWSGELAPVA
-500 RQLRTVYDMGVRQ
+500 RQLRTVYEMGVRQ

-572 KAVPAEVL
+572 KAVPAELL

-590 ENCVIKN
+590 ENCVMKN
-597 RTGTCTCQT
+597 RTGICACQT

-645 AFRGMGLW
+645 ALRGMGLW

-658 FTTEISPQAG
+658 FTTENPGEIDKVLMDYQG
-668 TDEAYRPAVYRP
+668 RAVF
-680 CGRCG
+680 
-685 RDDGQVASCP
+685 D
-695 AGGHA
+695 
-700 RQPSESADHRRRRI
+700 
-714 CGRYRHCCRYHR
+714 
-726 GHRRPRTGKTPLGAG
+726 AG
-741 STGHAPPAL
+741 SYT
-750 RQDARGRDRSVR
+750 RGLY
-762 MQRPS
+762 
-767 HRIRSRRDE
+767 SRGVE
-776 GNIPHAL
+776 

>member
-79 IRMAASCGVDAF
+79 IRLAASCGVDAF
-91 IVQDLGM
+91 IVQDLGV

-120 SLEGVL
+120 SLEGVM

-250 YRTVLNGGKLTQADL
+250 YRTVLNGGKLMPSDL

-279 GYFKGQ
+279 GYFRGQ

-290 FGRRQES
+290 FGRRQEG

-314 ETQRIGVRF
+314 EPQRIGVRF
-323 YAMIHRGQP
+323 YAMIRRGEP
-332 ARLAVEDPDGNLCR
+332 AQLAVEDPDGNLCR
-346 TYGPVPEQAV
+346 TRGPVPEQAV
-356 YRSLTAQDLEQQLK
+356 YRSLTPQDLEQQLK
-370 KTGGTPYLCTS
+370 KTGGTPYLCTA

-401 RDAIAELTAKRGRA
+401 RDVIAELTAKRGRA
-415 EKPHLNAYDE
+415 APARLNAYDE
-425 PPRYDGISGEPQLTV
+425 PPRYDGIAGEPQLTI
-440 AVRTADQITS
+440 AVRTAGQITS

-457 TVLYVPLSELVE
+457 TVLYVPLSELAE
-469 HPELRQR
+469 HPDLRQR
-476 VGVETQLAAI
+476 VSVETQLAAI
-486 LPRVIWSGELVPIA
+486 LPRVIWSGELAPVA
-500 RQLRTVYDMGVRQ
+500 RQLRTVYEMGVRQ

-572 KAVPAEVL
+572 KAVPAELL

-590 ENCVIKN
+590 ENCVMKN
-597 RTGTCTCQT
+597 RTGICACQT

-645 AFRGMGLW
+645 ALRGMGLW

-658 FTTEISPQAG
+658 FTTENPGEIDKVLMDYQG
-668 TDEAYRPAVYRP
+668 RAVF
-680 CGRCG
+680 
-685 RDDGQVASCP
+685 D
-695 AGGHA
+695 
-700 RQPSESADHRRRRI
+700 
-714 CGRYRHCCRYHR
+714 
-726 GHRRPRTGKTPLGAG
+726 AG
-741 STGHAPPAL
+741 SYT
-750 RQDARGRDRSVR
+750 RGLY
-762 MQRPS
+762 
-767 HRIRSRRDE
+767 SRGVE
-776 GNIPHAL
+776 

>member
-79 IRMAASCGVDAF
+79 IRLAASCGVDAF
-91 IVQDLGM
+91 IVQDLGV

-120 SLEGVL
+120 SLEGVM

-215 CLAGELDELRRMGVA
+215 CLVGELDELRRMGVA

-250 YRTVLNGGKLTQADL
+250 YRTVLNGGKLMPSDL

-279 GYFKGQ
+279 GYFRGQ

-290 FGRRQES
+290 FGRRQEG

-314 ETQRIGVRF
+314 EPQRIGVRF
-323 YAMIHRGQP
+323 YAMIRRGEP
-332 ARLAVEDPDGNLCR
+332 AQLAVEDPDGNLCR
-346 TYGPVPEQAV
+346 TRGPVPEQAV
-356 YRSLTAQDLEQQLK
+356 YRSLTPQDLEQQLK
-370 KTGGTPYLCTS
+370 KTGGTPYLCTA

-401 RDAIAELTAKRGRA
+401 RDVIAELTAKRGRA
-415 EKPHLNAYDE
+415 APAHLNAYDE
-425 PPRYDGISGEPQLTV
+425 PPRYDGIAGEPQLTI
-440 AVRTADQITS
+440 AVRTAGQITS

-457 TVLYVPLSELVE
+457 TVLYVPLSELAE
-469 HPELRQR
+469 HPDLRQR
-476 VGVETQLAAI
+476 VSVETQLAAI
-486 LPRVIWSGELVPIA
+486 LPRVIWSGELAPVA
-500 RQLRTVYDMGVRQ
+500 RQLRTVYEMGVRQ

-560 FELTLPQIRDIS
+560 FELTLPQVRDIS
-572 KAVPAEVL
+572 KAVPAELL

-590 ENCVIKN
+590 ENCVMKN
-597 RTGTCTCQT
+597 RTGICACQT

-645 AFRGMGLW
+645 ALRGMGLW

-658 FTTEISPQAG
+658 FTTENPGEIDKVLMDYQG
-668 TDEAYRPAVYRP
+668 RAVF
-680 CGRCG
+680 
-685 RDDGQVASCP
+685 D
-695 AGGHA
+695 
-700 RQPSESADHRRRRI
+700 
-714 CGRYRHCCRYHR
+714 
-726 GHRRPRTGKTPLGAG
+726 AG
-741 STGHAPPAL
+741 SYT
-750 RQDARGRDRSVR
+750 RGLY
-762 MQRPS
+762 
-767 HRIRSRRDE
+767 SRGVE
-776 GNIPHAL
+776 

>member
-30 TFNARMN
+30 TFNARIN

-79 IRMAASCGVDAF
+79 IRLAASCGVDAF
-91 IVQDLGM
+91 IVQDLGV

-120 SLEGVL
+120 SLEGVM

-250 YRTVLNGGKLTQADL
+250 YRTVLNGGKLMPSDL

-279 GYFKGQ
+279 GYFRGQ

-290 FGRRQES
+290 FGRRQEG

-314 ETQRIGVRF
+314 EPQRIGVRF
-323 YAMIHRGQP
+323 YAMIRRGEP
-332 ARLAVEDPDGNLCR
+332 AQLAVEDPDGNLCR
-346 TYGPVPEQAV
+346 ARGPVPEQAV
-356 YRSLTAQDLEQQLK
+356 YRSLTPQDLEQQLK
-370 KTGGTPYLCTS
+370 KTGGTPYLCTA

-401 RDAIAELTAKRGRA
+401 RDVIAELTAKRGRA
-415 EKPHLNAYDE
+415 APAHLNAYDE
-425 PPRYDGISGEPQLTV
+425 PPRYDGIAGEPQLTI
-440 AVRTADQITS
+440 AVRTAGQITS

-457 TVLYVPLSELVE
+457 TVLYVPLSELAE
-469 HPELRQR
+469 HPDLPQR

-500 RQLRTVYDMGVRQ
+500 RQLRTVYEMGVRQ

-550 EQGLDSQLLS
+550 EQELDSQLLS

-572 KAVPAEVL
+572 KAVPAELL

-590 ENCVIKN
+590 ENCVMKN
-597 RTGTCTCQT
+597 RTGICACQT

-645 AFRGMGLW
+645 ALRGMGLW

-658 FTTEISPQAG
+658 FTTENPGEIDKVLMDYQG
-668 TDEAYRPAVYRP
+668 RAVF
-680 CGRCG
+680 
-685 RDDGQVASCP
+685 D
-695 AGGHA
+695 
-700 RQPSESADHRRRRI
+700 
-714 CGRYRHCCRYHR
+714 
-726 GHRRPRTGKTPLGAG
+726 AG
-741 STGHAPPAL
+741 SYT
-750 RQDARGRDRSVR
+750 RGLY
-762 MQRPS
+762 
-767 HRIRSRRDE
+767 SRGVE
-776 GNIPHAL
+776 

>member
-30 TFNARMN
+30 TFNARIN

-79 IRMAASCGVDAF
+79 IRLAASCGVDAF

-120 SLEGVL
+120 SLEGVM

-250 YRTVLNGGKLTQADL
+250 YRTVLNGGKLMPSDL

-279 GYFKGQ
+279 GYFRGQ

-290 FGRRQES
+290 FGRRQEG

-314 ETQRIGVRF
+314 EPQRIGVRF
-323 YAMIHRGQP
+323 YAMIRRGEP
-332 ARLAVEDPDGNLCR
+332 AQLAVEDPDGNLCR
-346 TYGPVPEQAV
+346 TRGPVPEQAV
-356 YRSLTAQDLEQQLK
+356 YRSLTPQDLEQQLK
-370 KTGGTPYLCTS
+370 KTGGTPYLCTA

-401 RDAIAELTAKRGRA
+401 RDVIAELTAKRGRA
-415 EKPHLNAYDE
+415 APARLNAYDE
-425 PPRYDGISGEPQLTV
+425 PPRYDGIAGEPQLTI
-440 AVRTADQITS
+440 AVRTAGQITS

-457 TVLYVPLSELVE
+457 TVLYVPLSELAE
-469 HPELRQR
+469 HPDLPQR
-476 VGVETQLAAI
+476 VSVETQLAAI
-486 LPRVIWSGELVPIA
+486 LPRVIWSGELIPIA
-500 RQLRTVYDMGVRQ
+500 RQLRTVYEMGVRQ

-525 RAAGFAVRGD
+525 RTAGFAVRGD

-572 KAVPAEVL
+572 KAVPAELL

-590 ENCVIKN
+590 ENCVMKN
-597 RTGTCTCQT
+597 RTGICACQT

-645 AFRGMGLW
+645 ALRGMGLW

-658 FTTEISPQAG
+658 FTTENPGEIDKVLMDYQG
-668 TDEAYRPAVYRP
+668 RAVF
-680 CGRCG
+680 
-685 RDDGQVASCP
+685 D
-695 AGGHA
+695 
-700 RQPSESADHRRRRI
+700 
-714 CGRYRHCCRYHR
+714 
-726 GHRRPRTGKTPLGAG
+726 AG
-741 STGHAPPAL
+741 SYT
-750 RQDARGRDRSVR
+750 RGLY
-762 MQRPS
+762 
-767 HRIRSRRDE
+767 SRGVE
-776 GNIPHAL
+776 

>member
-79 IRMAASCGVDAF
+79 IRLAASCGVDAF
-91 IVQDLGM
+91 IVQDLGV

-120 SLEGVL
+120 SLEGVM

-250 YRTVLNGGKLTQADL
+250 YRTVLNGGKLTPSDL

-279 GYFKGQ
+279 GYFRGQ

-290 FGRRQES
+290 FGRRQEG

-314 ETQRIGVRF
+314 EPQRIGVRF
-323 YAMIHRGQP
+323 YAMIRRGEP
-332 ARLAVEDPDGNLCR
+332 AQLAVEDPDGNLCR
-346 TYGPVPEQAV
+346 TRGPVPEQAV
-356 YRSLTAQDLEQQLK
+356 YRSLTPQDLEQQLK
-370 KTGGTPYLCTS
+370 KTGGTPYLCTA

-401 RDAIAELTAKRGRA
+401 RDVIAELTAKRGRA
-415 EKPHLNAYDE
+415 APARLNAYDE
-425 PPRYDGISGEPQLTV
+425 PPRYDGIAGEPQLTI
-440 AVRTADQITS
+440 AVRTAGQITS

-457 TVLYVPLSELVE
+457 TVLYVPLSELAE
-469 HPELRQR
+469 HPDLPQR
-476 VGVETQLAAI
+476 VSVETQLAAI
-486 LPRVIWSGELVPIA
+486 LPRVIWSGELAPVA
-500 RQLRTVYDMGVRQ
+500 RQLRTVYEMGVRQ

-545 MRYLR
+545 IRYLR

-572 KAVPAEVL
+572 KAVPAELL

-590 ENCVIKN
+590 ENCVMKN
-597 RTGTCTCQT
+597 RTGICACQT

-645 AFRGMGLW
+645 ALRGMGLW

-658 FTTEISPQAG
+658 FTTENPGEIDKVLMDYQG
-668 TDEAYRPAVYRP
+668 RAVF
-680 CGRCG
+680 
-685 RDDGQVASCP
+685 D
-695 AGGHA
+695 
-700 RQPSESADHRRRRI
+700 
-714 CGRYRHCCRYHR
+714 
-726 GHRRPRTGKTPLGAG
+726 AG
-741 STGHAPPAL
+741 SYT
-750 RQDARGRDRSVR
+750 RGLY
-762 MQRPS
+762 
-767 HRIRSRRDE
+767 SRGVE
-776 GNIPHAL
+776 

>member
-401 RDAIAELTAKRGRA
+401 RDVIAELTAKRGRA

-572 KAVPAEVL
+572 KAIPAEVL

-658 FTTEISPQAG
+658 FTTEN
-668 TDEAYRPAVYRP
+668 
-680 CGRCG
+680 
-685 RDDGQVASCP
+685 
-695 AGGHA
+695 
-700 RQPSESADHRRRRI
+700 PSEIDKVLMDYQ
-714 CGRYRHCCRYHR
+714 GRAVFD
-726 GHRRPRTGKTPLGAG
+726 AG
-741 STGHAPPAL
+741 SYT
-750 RQDARGRDRSVR
+750 RGLY
-762 MQRPS
+762 
-767 HRIRSRRDE
+767 SRGVE
-776 GNIPHAL
+776 

>member
-30 TFNARMN
+30 TFNARIN

-79 IRMAASCGVDAF
+79 IRLAASCGVDAF
-91 IVQDLGM
+91 IVQDLGV

-120 SLEGVL
+120 SLEGVM

-250 YRTVLNGGKLTQADL
+250 YRTVLNGGKLTPSDL

-279 GYFKGQ
+279 GYFRGQ

-290 FGRRQES
+290 FGRRQEG

-314 ETQRIGVRF
+314 EPQRIGVRF
-323 YAMIHRGQP
+323 YAMIRRGEP
-332 ARLAVEDPDGNLCR
+332 AQLAVEDPDGNLCR
-346 TYGPVPEQAV
+346 TRGPVPEQAV
-356 YRSLTAQDLEQQLK
+356 YRSLTPQDLEQQLK
-370 KTGGTPYLCTS
+370 KTGGTPYLCTA

-401 RDAIAELTAKRGRA
+401 RDVIAELTAKRGRA
-415 EKPHLNAYDE
+415 APARLNAYDE
-425 PPRYDGISGEPQLTV
+425 PPRYDGIAGEPQLTI
-440 AVRTADQITS
+440 AVRTAGQITS

-486 LPRVIWSGELVPIA
+486 LPRVIWSGELVPVA
-500 RQLRTVYDMGVRQ
+500 RQLRTVYEMGVRQ

-572 KAVPAEVL
+572 KAVPAELL

-590 ENCVIKN
+590 ENCVMKN
-597 RTGTCTCQT
+597 RTGICACQT

-645 AFRGMGLW
+645 ALRGMGLW

-658 FTTEISPQAG
+658 FTTENPGEIDKVLMDYQG
-668 TDEAYRPAVYRP
+668 RAVF
-680 CGRCG
+680 
-685 RDDGQVASCP
+685 D
-695 AGGHA
+695 
-700 RQPSESADHRRRRI
+700 
-714 CGRYRHCCRYHR
+714 
-726 GHRRPRTGKTPLGAG
+726 AG
-741 STGHAPPAL
+741 SYT
-750 RQDARGRDRSVR
+750 RGLY
-762 MQRPS
+762 
-767 HRIRSRRDE
+767 SRGVE
-776 GNIPHAL
+776 

>member
-79 IRMAASCGVDAF
+79 IRLAASCGVDAF
-91 IVQDLGM
+91 IVQDLGV

-120 SLEGVL
+120 SLEGVM

-250 YRTVLNGGKLTQADL
+250 YRTVLNGGKLMPSDL

-279 GYFKGQ
+279 GYFRGQ

-290 FGRRQES
+290 FGRRQEG

-314 ETQRIGVRF
+314 EPQRIGVRF
-323 YAMIHRGQP
+323 YAMIRRGEP
-332 ARLAVEDPDGNLCR
+332 AQLAVEDPDGNLCR
-346 TYGPVPEQAV
+346 TCGPVPEQAV
-356 YRSLTAQDLEQQLK
+356 YRSLTPQDLEQQLK
-370 KTGGTPYLCTS
+370 KTGGTPYLCTA

-401 RDAIAELTAKRGRA
+401 RDVIAELTAKRGRA
-415 EKPHLNAYDE
+415 APARLNAYDE
-425 PPRYDGISGEPQLTV
+425 PPRYDGIAGEPQLTI
-440 AVRTADQITS
+440 AVRTAGQITS

-457 TVLYVPLSELVE
+457 TVLYVPLSELAE
-469 HPELRQR
+469 HPDLRQR
-476 VGVETQLAAI
+476 VSVETQLAAI
-486 LPRVIWSGELVPIA
+486 LPRVIWSGELAPVA
-500 RQLRTVYDMGVRQ
+500 RQLRTVYEMGVRQ

-572 KAVPAEVL
+572 KAVPAELL

-590 ENCVIKN
+590 ENCVMKN
-597 RTGTCTCQT
+597 RTGICACQT

-645 AFRGMGLW
+645 ALRGMGLW

-658 FTTEISPQAG
+658 FTTENPGEIDKVLMDYQG
-668 TDEAYRPAVYRP
+668 RAVF
-680 CGRCG
+680 
-685 RDDGQVASCP
+685 D
-695 AGGHA
+695 
-700 RQPSESADHRRRRI
+700 
-714 CGRYRHCCRYHR
+714 
-726 GHRRPRTGKTPLGAG
+726 AG
-741 STGHAPPAL
+741 SYT
-750 RQDARGRDRSVR
+750 RGLY
-762 MQRPS
+762 
-767 HRIRSRRDE
+767 SRGVE
-776 GNIPHAL
+776 

>member
-30 TFNARMN
+30 TFNARIN

-79 IRMAASCGVDAF
+79 IRLAASCGVDAF
-91 IVQDLGM
+91 IVQDLGV

-120 SLEGVL
+120 SLEGVM
-126 EAAALG
+126 EAVALG

-250 YRTVLNGGKLTQADL
+250 YRTVLNGGKLMPSDL

-279 GYFKGQ
+279 GYFRGQ

-290 FGRRQES
+290 FGRRQEG

-314 ETQRIGVRF
+314 EPQRIGVRF
-323 YAMIHRGQP
+323 YAMIRRGEP
-332 ARLAVEDPDGNLCR
+332 AQLAVEDPDGNLCR
-346 TYGPVPEQAV
+346 TRGPVPEQAV
-356 YRSLTAQDLEQQLK
+356 YRSLTPQDLEQQLK
-370 KTGGTPYLCTS
+370 KTGGTPYLCTA

-401 RDAIAELTAKRGRA
+401 RDVIAELTAKRGRA
-415 EKPHLNAYDE
+415 APARLNAYDE
-425 PPRYDGISGEPQLTV
+425 PPRYDGIAGEPQLTI
-440 AVRTADQITS
+440 AVRTAGQITS

-457 TVLYVPLSELVE
+457 TVLYVPLSELAE
-469 HPELRQR
+469 HPDLPQR
-476 VGVETQLAAI
+476 VSVETQLAAI
-486 LPRVIWSGELVPIA
+486 LPRVIWSGELAPVA
-500 RQLRTVYDMGVRQ
+500 RQLRTVYEMGVRQ

-572 KAVPAEVL
+572 KAVPAELL

-590 ENCVIKN
+590 ENCVMKN
-597 RTGTCTCQT
+597 RTGICACQT

-645 AFRGMGLW
+645 ALRGMGLW

-658 FTTEISPQAG
+658 FTTENPGEIDKVLMDYQG
-668 TDEAYRPAVYRP
+668 RAVF
-680 CGRCG
+680 
-685 RDDGQVASCP
+685 D
-695 AGGHA
+695 
-700 RQPSESADHRRRRI
+700 
-714 CGRYRHCCRYHR
+714 
-726 GHRRPRTGKTPLGAG
+726 AG
-741 STGHAPPAL
+741 SYT
-750 RQDARGRDRSVR
+750 RGLY
-762 MQRPS
+762 
-767 HRIRSRRDE
+767 SRGVE
-776 GNIPHAL
+776 

>member
-30 TFNARMN
+30 TFNARIN

-79 IRMAASCGVDAF
+79 IRLAASCGVDAF

-250 YRTVLNGGKLTQADL
+250 YRTVLNGGKLMPSDL

-279 GYFKGQ
+279 GYFRGQ

-290 FGRRQES
+290 FGRRQEG

-314 ETQRIGVRF
+314 EPQRIGVRF
-323 YAMIHRGQP
+323 YAMIRRGEP
-332 ARLAVEDPDGNLCR
+332 AQLAVEDPDGNLCR
-346 TYGPVPEQAV
+346 TRGPVPEQAV
-356 YRSLTAQDLEQQLK
+356 YRSLTPQDLEQQLK
-370 KTGGTPYLCTS
+370 KTGGTPYLCTA

-401 RDAIAELTAKRGRA
+401 RDVIAELTAKRGRA
-415 EKPHLNAYDE
+415 APARLNAYDE
-425 PPRYDGISGEPQLTV
+425 PPRYDGIAGEPQLTI
-440 AVRTADQITS
+440 AVRTAGQITS

-457 TVLYVPLSELVE
+457 TVLYVPLSELAE
-469 HPELRQR
+469 HPDLPQR
-476 VGVETQLAAI
+476 VSVETQLAAI
-486 LPRVIWSGELVPIA
+486 LPRVIWSGELAPVA
-500 RQLRTVYDMGVRQ
+500 RQLRTVYEMGVRQ
-513 VLAGNLGQLHIA
+513 VLAGNLGHLHIA

-572 KAVPAEVL
+572 KAVPAELL

-590 ENCVIKN
+590 ENCVMKN
-597 RTGTCTCQT
+597 RTGICACQT

-645 AFRGMGLW
+645 ALRGMGLW

-658 FTTEISPQAG
+658 FTTENPGEIDKVLMDYQG
-668 TDEAYRPAVYRP
+668 RAVF
-680 CGRCG
+680 
-685 RDDGQVASCP
+685 D
-695 AGGHA
+695 
-700 RQPSESADHRRRRI
+700 
-714 CGRYRHCCRYHR
+714 
-726 GHRRPRTGKTPLGAG
+726 AG
-741 STGHAPPAL
+741 SYT
-750 RQDARGRDRSVR
+750 RGLY
-762 MQRPS
+762 
-767 HRIRSRRDE
+767 SRGVE
-776 GNIPHAL
+776 

>member
-1 MELLA
+1 MELLT

-79 IRMAASCGVDAF
+79 IRLAASCGVDAF
-91 IVQDLGM
+91 IVQDLGV

-120 SLEGVL
+120 SLEGVM

-250 YRTVLNGGKLTQADL
+250 YRTVLNGGKLTPSDL

-279 GYFKGQ
+279 GYFRGQ

-290 FGRRQES
+290 FGRRQEG

-314 ETQRIGVRF
+314 EPQRIGVRF
-323 YAMIHRGQP
+323 YAMIRRGEP
-332 ARLAVEDPDGNLCR
+332 AQLAVEDPDGNLCR
-346 TYGPVPEQAV
+346 TRGPVPEQAV
-356 YRSLTAQDLEQQLK
+356 YRSLTPQDLEQQLK
-370 KTGGTPYLCTS
+370 KTGGTPYLCTA

-401 RDAIAELTAKRGRA
+401 RDVIAELTAKRGRA
-415 EKPHLNAYDE
+415 APARLNAYDE
-425 PPRYDGISGEPQLTV
+425 PPRYDGIAGEPQLTI
-440 AVRTADQITS
+440 AVRTAGQITS

-457 TVLYVPLSELVE
+457 TVLYVPLSELAE
-469 HPELRQR
+469 HPDLPQR
-476 VGVETQLAAI
+476 VSVETQLAAI
-486 LPRVIWSGELVPIA
+486 LPRVIWSGELAPVA
-500 RQLRTVYDMGVRQ
+500 RQLRTVYEMGVRQ
-513 VLAGNLGQLHIA
+513 VLAGNLGHLHIA

-572 KAVPAEVL
+572 KAVPAELL

-590 ENCVIKN
+590 ENCVMKN
-597 RTGTCTCQT
+597 RTGICACQT

-645 AFRGMGLW
+645 ALRGMGLW

-658 FTTEISPQAG
+658 FTTENPGEIDKVLMDYQG
-668 TDEAYRPAVYRP
+668 RAVF
-680 CGRCG
+680 
-685 RDDGQVASCP
+685 D
-695 AGGHA
+695 
-700 RQPSESADHRRRRI
+700 
-714 CGRYRHCCRYHR
+714 
-726 GHRRPRTGKTPLGAG
+726 AG
-741 STGHAPPAL
+741 SYT
-750 RQDARGRDRSVR
+750 RGLY
-762 MQRPS
+762 
-767 HRIRSRRDE
+767 SRGVE
-776 GNIPHAL
+776 